1 MKKILSILAAVLL
14 TSGVYAL
21 EKTVANGTKTNSN
34 VPVYGSYADC
44 AQRSQL
50 IYPSSLIAALNGYQI
65 KALAFYIK
73 DYIPNKSWTGYSV
86 LLAEVSATDF
96 ASQEWNTEK
105 EPELV
110 FTGNLNGTSGKL
122 LIEFDKPFDYHG
134 GNLLIEFR
142 HDKLGAYSR
151 ADFLGESQNTYTGI
165 SKHSEDAASWTELSS
180 PAGRYFMPKLT
191 LTYAKAAACPKPLA
205 LKLKATSVSSAS
217 FAWNAGGSE
226 TQWQYTVAK
235 GNATPDWNAAQSVSS
250 SSLTVSGLDAQT
262 DYTLYLRAFCSE
274 DSQSEAASIAFTTD
288 CTPVASLPWTEGFE
302 SFADHST
309 MPACW
314 KAISNNDIEVFS
326 YAGLAHTGNNYL
338 SVKGGAPSTIQVV
351 MLPQFAEP
359 VKNLTLSFYY
369 TASFFAYG
377 KYGFLSVGYLTDDA
391 DEETFVQLDAF
402 PRMDEYDFAEVDF
415 KDASDDAKR
424 IALVLAG
431 GEEDA
436 AMLFDDLKVVSSN
449 PQALTDVPV
458 KSSAVKRIENGQLVI
473 IKNGVKINA
482 IGSIVK

>member
-1 MKKILSILAAVLL
+1 M
-14 TSGVYAL
+14 
-21 EKTVANGTKTNSN
+21 
-34 VPVYGSYADC
+34 
-44 AQRSQL
+44 
-50 IYPSSLIAALNGYQI
+50 
-65 KALAFYIK
+65 
-73 DYIPNKSWTGYSV
+73 
-86 LLAEVSATDF
+86 
-96 ASQEWNTEK
+96 
-105 EPELV
+105 
-110 FTGNLNGTSGKL
+110 
-122 LIEFDKPFDYHG
+122 
-134 GNLLIEFR
+134 
-142 HDKLGAYSR
+142 
-151 ADFLGESQNTYTGI
+151 
-165 SKHSEDAASWTELSS
+165 
-180 PAGRYFMPKLT
+180 
-191 LTYAKAAACPKPLA
+191 
-205 LKLKATSVSSAS
+205 
-217 FAWNAGGSE
+217 
-226 TQWQYTVAK
+226 
-235 GNATPDWNAAQSVSS
+235 
-250 SSLTVSGLDAQT
+250 DAQT